1 MWDLDHKK
9 GLVLKNWCFWTMVL
23 EKTPESPLDCKEIKL
38 VNPKGNKPWILEG
51 LMLKLKL
58 QYFGYLMERGNS
70 LEMSLILGKIEG
82 RREGYDRGWDG
93 WMTSQTHWT
102 WVWANSDS
110 EGQGNRHAEVH
121 WGCQELDTTEQLN
134 WTDWNIKGSV
144 ELVSEWIKWMILNFT
159 STVELS
165 SKLLKKSWYPNY
177 TPGQLHQNL
186 WESSQR

>member
-9 GLVLKNWCFWTMVL
+9 GWVLKNWCFWTVVL
-23 EKTPESPLDCKEIKL
+23 ERTPASPLDCKEIKP
-38 VNPKGNKPWILEG
+38 VNLKGNKPWILEG

-93 WMTSQTHWT
+93 WMPSQTHWT

-121 WGCQELDTTEQLN
+121 WVCQELDTTEQLN

-144 ELVSEWIKWMILNFT
+144 ELVSEWIKWMVLNFT

-177 TPGQLHQNL
+177 TPGQLHQNF
-186 WESSQR
+186 WESCQR